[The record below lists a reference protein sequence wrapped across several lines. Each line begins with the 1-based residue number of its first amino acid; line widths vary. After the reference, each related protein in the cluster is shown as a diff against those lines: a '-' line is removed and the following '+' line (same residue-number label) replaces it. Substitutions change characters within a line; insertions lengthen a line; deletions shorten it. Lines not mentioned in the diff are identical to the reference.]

1 MVFPLFSARLAS
13 WTAAQTAAPEEMPTS
28 TPSFLSH
35 QLPGFGD
42 GPPHALGPLGEDQL
56 RTVDLHNLAA
66 LHAHG
71 FGHDDDDPIPSG
83 GGHRGQADAGVAGG
97 GLNNNGAGLFL

>member
-1 MVFPLFSARLAS
+1 MA
-13 WTAAQTAAPEEMPTS
+13 
-28 TPSFLSH
+28 
-35 QLPGFGD
+35 
-42 GPPHALGPLGEDQL
+42 PPHALGPLGEDQL
-56 RTVDLHNLAA
+56 RTVGLHNLAA

-71 FGHDDDDPIPSG
+71 FGHADDDPIPSG